1 MKKSVLISI
10 IIFCVLLADQALK
23 FWVKT
28 NMYYGER
35 IKILGLE
42 WAQLHFIENPG
53 MAFGIEFGGDNGKL
67 ILSIFRIVVICILIY
82 ILAKMVK
89 SKEPFG
95 LVICFGL
102 IIAGAIG
109 NILDSAF
116 YGLIFSASLTH
127 GRNIAEFMPADGGY
141 TTFLHGKVVDMFYFP
156 LIDTRWPDW
165 VPIVGGEALRFFRP
179 VFNLA
184 DTSISVGVASIL
196 IFHRKYFKAEAK
208 DVGNKKEVGNKNTVL
223 GRDEE
228 E

>member
-1 MKKSVLISI
+1 MNRSVLVSLV
-10 IIFCVLLADQALK
+10 IFLVLLADQGLK

-28 NMYYGER
+28 NMYISER
-35 IKILGLE
+35 IRILGLD

-53 MAFGIEFGGDNGKL
+53 MAFGIEFGGENGKL
-67 ILSIFRIVVICILIY
+67 ILSLFRIVVIGILIY
-82 ILAKMVK
+82 IMGKMVK
-89 SKEPFG
+89 AKEPKG
-95 LVICFGL
+95 LLICFAL

-127 GRNIAEFMPADGGY
+127 GRNVAEFLPEGGGY
-141 TTFLHGKVVDMFYFP
+141 TGFLHGKVVDMLYFP
-156 LIDTRWPDW
+156 MIDGRWPEW
-165 VPIVGGEALRFFRP
+165 VPYVGGNPFRFFRP

-184 DTSISVGVASIL
+184 DTSISVGVISIL
-196 IFHRKYFKAEAK
+196 LFHRKYFKAEEN
-208 DVGNKKEVGNKNTVL
+208 DKKGKITVL